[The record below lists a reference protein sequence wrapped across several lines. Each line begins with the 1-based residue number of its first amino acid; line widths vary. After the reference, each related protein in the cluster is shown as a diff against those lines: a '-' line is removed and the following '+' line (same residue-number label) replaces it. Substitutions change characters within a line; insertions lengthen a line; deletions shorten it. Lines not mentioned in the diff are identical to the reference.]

1 MRDRLAL
8 PLIIF
13 CQLLGTSLWFSING
27 VWLPLANEKQ
37 LTEADLGAFTLAVQ
51 LGFIVGT
58 LTLALTG
65 IADRYRASR
74 IFLLACLCGAVFNGL
89 FVVGIEHG
97 LLADL
102 LRFLTGLSLAGIY
115 PMGMKLVISWVP
127 RYAGSALSW
136 LLAMLTLGTA
146 LPHLMRGMTLDFNW
160 QLPLYGSSLLAVA
173 AGLLVGWLG
182 SGPHLP
188 ATAPKA
194 ALSSGLTAL
203 KNTNFR
209 AVAMGYFGHCWE
221 LYAFWMLVP
230 LLALKPLVDLNL
242 SLNALPWLAFA
253 IIAIGS
259 LGCISGGAISQRIGG
274 VNTARIAL
282 LSSGGICL
290 LYPWL
295 AQLSGGIVIMVLL
308 LWGLMVIADS
318 PQFSALAAQYAP
330 QHQVGSAL
338 AVMNAIGFSLTLPA
352 IAITSHLWSIQ
363 NEWVSWWLLP
373 GPVIGVWAMRRLS
386 SGTVSLSH

>member
-1 MRDRLAL
+1 MRERLAL

-13 CQLLGTSLWFSING
+13 CQLLGTSLWFSVNG
-27 VWLPLANEKQ
+27 VWLPLAHEKQ
-37 LTEADLGAFTLAVQ
+37 LSEADLGAFTLAVQ

-65 IADRYRASR
+65 MADRYRASR
-74 IFLLACLCGAVFNGL
+74 IFLWACLCGGL
-89 FVVGIEHG
+89 FNALFTFGIEYG
-97 LLADL
+97 RLADA

-127 RYAGSALSW
+127 RYAGTALSW

-146 LPHLMRGMTLDFNW
+146 LPHSMRGLTFDFNW
-160 QLPLYGSSLLAVA
+160 QLPLYASSLLAIC

-182 SGPHLP
+182 SGPQLP
-188 ATAPKA
+188 ATASKA

-203 KNTNFR
+203 KNKNFR
-209 AVAMGYFGHCWE
+209 AVAIGYFGHCWE

-230 LLALKPLVDLNL
+230 LLALQPIVAMNL
-242 SLNALPWLAFA
+242 SLSFLPWLAF
-253 IIAIGS
+253 IIIGVGS
-259 LGCISGGAISQRIGG
+259 LGCIFGGKISQYIGG
-274 VNTARIAL
+274 INTARIAL
-282 LSSGGICL
+282 LSSGLICL

-295 AQLSGGIVIMVLL
+295 AQLSGWLVITVLL
-308 LWGLMVIADS
+308 LWGLTVIADS

-330 QHQVGSAL
+330 AQGVGSAL

-352 IAITSHLWSIQ
+352 IAITSHLWSAQ

-373 GPVIGVWAMRRLS
+373 GPVIGIWAMRRLS
-386 SGTVSLSH
+386 